1 MRLSFIDIVNLY
13 DFPISRISN
22 FPSGSVH
29 SLLDVVPWEQ
39 DAPERTDSGGKPCV
53 LRMVGL
59 AVPRIAAAHSILH
72 VLCRIVDG

>member
-29 SLLDVVPWEQ
+29 PLLDGVLWEQ
-39 DAPERTDSGGKPCV
+39 DAPERTDSGCKPFV
-53 LRMVGL
+53 LWLVGL
-59 AVPRIAAAHSILH
+59 AVPRIDDS
-72 VLCRIVDG
+72 